1 MKKEKRNPEKIFK
14 IISREKGSVNRSP
27 QEGVLDDKTQKS
39 LEELAKNFITHFTH
53 RENVSICLNEVVDVL
68 GNKKKQESIIFC
80 KKLYCPQTLRN
91 NINQGSFLYF
101 PFYY

>member
-68 GNKKKQESIIFC
+68 GKKKTRLNIFC
-80 KKLYCPQTLRN
+80 KKAILPPN
-91 NINQGSFLYF
+91 FAK
-101 PFYY
+101 